1 MQGSGTYTGTALAQP
16 DDKGR
21 LALPSRL
28 RNSVPGEG
36 KSKQVYITWHPD
48 APCLIGS
55 GAGFVEGIGDFLK
68 ELQDD
73 AQAEGRAFNMM
84 AVRRRLNGGSP
95 VPLDGS
101 GRFIMP
107 DNLAELGEVKGELF
121 FLGMGPFFEIWD
133 YEHLM
138 RLEGEEYEVA
148 QAQARA
154 EKRAAER
161 KASRA

>member
-16 DDKGR
+16 DEKGR

-28 RNSVPGEG
+28 RNCVPGEAKG
-36 KSKQVYITWHPD
+36 KQIYITWHPD

-55 GAGFVEGIGDFLK
+55 GVAFVEGIGEFLK
-68 ELQDD
+68 ELQED
-73 AQAEGRAFNMM
+73 AAAEGRGFNMM

-107 DNLAELGEVKGELF
+107 DNLAELGELEGELF

-133 YEHLM
+133 YDRLM
-138 RLEGEEYEVA
+138 RLEGEEYAVA

-154 EKRAAER
+154 EKRALDR
-161 KASRA
+161 KAARA